1 MGMNLLIKAS
11 GKESRGAIMESGIRQ
26 PPIRGFM
33 DDQTITTPSHVQ
45 ARWIL
50 KALDVDSYPYHQ
62 WLKSLRWHSAKLW
75 WCTETPAM
83 KRSEMQTSSQDQDAS
98 GQLTHQW
105 HRLRACWS
113 WRTSSGTRAWGDKD
127 SGKTTSNNVKKQT
140 QGRGEIWYKKG
151 EGQRPWN
158 LDHKEPGL
166 SETCQREKSHG
177 LNFGD

>member
-50 KALDVDSYPYHQ
+50 KALDMDSYPYHQ
-62 WLKSLRWHSAKLW
+62 WSKSLRWHSAKLW

-83 KRSEMQTSSQDQDAS
+83 KRSEMQTSPQDQDAS
-98 GQLTHQW
+98 GQLTSVAQAESM
-105 HRLRACWS
+105 LKL
-113 WRTSSGTRAWGDKD
+113 KD
-127 SGKTTSNNVKKQT
+127 IIGNPCMGRQGLGKNHFQHCEKADPRQRRDMIQKKAKVK
-140 QGRGEIWYKKG
+140 GRGTWIT
-151 EGQRPWN
+151 RS
-158 LDHKEPGL
+158 LD
-166 SETCQREKSHG
+166 
-177 LNFGD
+177 